1 MSPGHEGENEDKRL
15 IAQLSNSMG
24 ITVFLLI
31 FFLCCAGLLF
41 VLYLLKKEGG
51 KKELVPLAISSGMLG
66 CLLRLILFNGVTY
79 QTLMFLREVGEDYGT
94 FYCCVH
100 LKMLSF

>member
-41 VLYLLKKEGG
+41 VLYLLKKEERG
-51 KKELVPLAISSGMLG
+51 KKRAGPFSHLFWHAGM
-66 CLLRLILFNGVTY
+66 
-79 QTLMFLREVGEDYGT
+79 
-94 FYCCVH
+94 
-100 LKMLSF
+100 SFKADSF